1 MRMYKAYPFLLRGAE
16 DAHNTG
22 EGATMKSN
30 EEPSKVFAH
39 RDTPFGGWIFTIRRA
54 ESDDLRFPYVSTEDA
69 AELMVIAT
77 NRDLPISVGARRL
90 IRRLAGVG
98 GP

>member
-1 MRMYKAYPFLLRGAE
+1 
-16 DAHNTG
+16 
-22 EGATMKSN
+22 MKSN

-69 AELMVIAT
+69 GELLGLATSPRVNLTKAE
-77 NRDLPISVGARRL
+77 RRL

-98 GP
+98 GR